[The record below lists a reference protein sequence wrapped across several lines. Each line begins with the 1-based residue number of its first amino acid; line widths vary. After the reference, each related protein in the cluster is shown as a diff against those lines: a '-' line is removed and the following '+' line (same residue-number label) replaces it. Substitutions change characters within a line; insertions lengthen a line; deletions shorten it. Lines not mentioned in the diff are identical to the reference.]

1 MSMTFTP
8 TCMGDNVRARWSVTV
23 NPMTTHDPAP
33 ERQPPELPAALL
45 DPRPVIGA
53 GALLWALAA
62 LAAFTVPALE
72 DWRPVTIAGLGVG
85 VFGLS
90 LFLWQRAAAR
100 RGSRGAQTG
109 LESSRH

>member
-1 MSMTFTP
+1 MNAMT
-8 TCMGDNVRARWSVTV
+8 MQ
-23 NPMTTHDPAP
+23 DPAP
-33 ERQPPELPAALL
+33 ERQPPELPAVLL

-62 LAAFTVPALE
+62 IAAFTMPALE
-72 DWRPVTIAGLGVG
+72 SWRPQTVAGLGVG
-85 VFGLS
+85 IFGLS

-100 RGSRGAQTG
+100 RGARGAQTG